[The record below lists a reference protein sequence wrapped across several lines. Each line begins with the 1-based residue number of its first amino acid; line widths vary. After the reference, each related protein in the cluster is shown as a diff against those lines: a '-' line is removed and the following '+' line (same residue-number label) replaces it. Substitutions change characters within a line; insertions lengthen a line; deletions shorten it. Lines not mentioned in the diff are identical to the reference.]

1 MKKYPVVAR
10 WRNDVYF
17 VGASI
22 FNFQPWV
29 TEGIIAPPAN
39 PLTISQPCIRLTD
52 LDLVGKSGRHLT
64 SFEMMA
70 HHAFNTS
77 QNKIYWTDETASY
90 CFELFSKDLG
100 IRPDKINF
108 IEDMWYGGGNAGE
121 DLEVVVDGIELAT
134 LVFMHYKDIGDKL
147 EPLDNYTVD
156 TGYGLER
163 MVWASQATPT
173 IYQAIF
179 SGVLEKLRKD
189 AGIPRPE
196 EKLFIQASKLA
207 GQLELKGARAL
218 QVLRNKVA
226 ETVAMPASEVDSA
239 MRPLESI
246 YAIADFTRTLVYMLG
261 DGVVPSNMEAGY
273 LARLL
278 IRRTLR
284 NLHQLKLQLPI
295 GEIIALQLREAFTA
309 FPEYK
314 EKFETIQRMSEI
326 EERRFKT
333 TLERG
338 KEVVGKFIAEAKARR
353 DQTITTSNLAQL
365 YDSHGLTPDFV
376 EQIGTEVGFAVNV
389 PDDFFGE
396 IARLHERTK
405 PQATL
410 NEIEKFSSRTE
421 NVPATQTLY
430 YENPYLSTFS
440 AKVLDVLDDMYLV
453 LDRTAFYPE
462 GGGQPADLGLI
473 EFEDK
478 TLRVTDVQSL
488 RNVILHRFEG
498 KAPKANQQVEGKV
511 DWERR
516 RSLMRHHTATHILI
530 GAAAKALGPHVWQ
543 AGAQKDPVRSRLDF
557 SHFEKL
563 TFKEI
568 REIERLAN
576 LAVMDDISLEVSQ
589 LPRDE
594 AESKFGFRLY
604 QGGAVPGKEIRVVQI
619 GDWDVE
625 ACGGTHCRTTG
636 EIGLIK
642 ILRSERIQDGVER
655 VFFSAG
661 PPAIEQVQ
669 QESSRVRELSEK
681 LGCPI
686 ETIEDSIDNLIQEHK
701 HLRKETDAL
710 KQKIAIFEAQ
720 DALKKA
726 LTVGPVKVLKLSL
739 QTLDVDLLIK
749 ISKELVKTEPTLV
762 TAIFGIVDESVQ
774 IVTMAGEKA
783 VDHGA
788 NAGKLSNLISQ
799 MIGGGGGGKPNFG
812 QGGVQKAKKVSE
824 TLNQVEQLVQEQ
836 FKVS

>member
-1 MKKYPVVAR
+1 MYKFSSIYRVKLFEEKGFNRKVCTNCRRGYWTLQPDTSVCGDQPCVSYGFIGKSPITSVHDLDAMREKFLAFFQRRGHTRVKKYPVVAR

-22 FNFQPWV
+22 FDFQPWV

-39 PLTISQPCIRLTD
+39 PLTISQPCVRLTD

-134 LVFMHYKDIGDKL
+134 LVFMHYKNIGDKL

-189 AGIPRPE
+189 AGISRPE

-226 ETVAMPASEVDSA
+226 ETVAMPASEVDRA

-295 GEIIALQLREAFTA
+295 GEIMALQLREAFTA

-338 KEVVGKFIAEAKARR
+338 KEVVGRFIAEAKTNRE
-353 DQTITTSNLAQL
+353 QTLTASNLAQL

-376 EQIGTEVGFAVNV
+376 EQIGREVGFAVNV

-396 IARLHERTK
+396 IARLHERAN
-405 PQATL
+405 PQETP
-410 NEIEKFSSRTE
+410 NEIEKFSRRTG
-421 NVPATQTLY
+421 NMPATQTLY

-440 AKVLDVLDDMYLV
+440 AKVLDVLDDKYFV
-453 LDRTAFYPE
+453 LDRTAF
-462 GGGQPADLGLI
+462 
-473 EFEDK
+473 
-478 TLRVTDVQSL
+478 
-488 RNVILHRFEG
+488 
-498 KAPKANQQVEGKV
+498 
-511 DWERR
+511 
-516 RSLMRHHTATHILI
+516 
-530 GAAAKALGPHVWQ
+530 
-543 AGAQKDPVRSRLDF
+543 
-557 SHFEKL
+557 
-563 TFKEI
+563 
-568 REIERLAN
+568 
-576 LAVMDDISLEVSQ
+576 
-589 LPRDE
+589 
-594 AESKFGFRLY
+594 
-604 QGGAVPGKEIRVVQI
+604 
-619 GDWDVE
+619 
-625 ACGGTHCRTTG
+625 
-636 EIGLIK
+636 
-642 ILRSERIQDGVER
+642 
-655 VFFSAG
+655 
-661 PPAIEQVQ
+661 
-669 QESSRVRELSEK
+669 
-681 LGCPI
+681 
-686 ETIEDSIDNLIQEHK
+686 
-701 HLRKETDAL
+701 
-710 KQKIAIFEAQ
+710 
-720 DALKKA
+720 
-726 LTVGPVKVLKLSL
+726 
-739 QTLDVDLLIK
+739 
-749 ISKELVKTEPTLV
+749 
-762 TAIFGIVDESVQ
+762 
-774 IVTMAGEKA
+774 
-783 VDHGA
+783 
-788 NAGKLSNLISQ
+788 
-799 MIGGGGGGKPNFG
+799 
-812 QGGVQKAKKVSE
+812 
-824 TLNQVEQLVQEQ
+824 
-836 FKVS
+836 